1 MIRTRPSGDTFIK
14 LAEGIPQLVDQF
26 ANLQFSICR
35 LRRAAAHE
43 QLDLV
48 IHCVSRLD
56 QFLEMRRAVVI
67 HPIRFRKAPSLGFS
81 TCGRDGRVQMIL
93 DYMLNTNERPVR

>member
-1 MIRTRPSGDTFIK
+1 MIRTRPSGDTFVK
-14 LAEGIPQLVDQF
+14 LAEGIPQLVDQI

-35 LRRAAAHE
+35 LRRAAAHQ

-48 IHCVSRLD
+48 LHCVSRLD

-67 HPIRFRKAPSLGFS
+67 HPIRFRKARRLDLARA
-81 TCGRDGRVQMIL
+81 GRDGRVQMIL
-93 DYMLNTNERPVR
+93 NYMLNTNERPVR